1 MVPVPAQ
8 YHHYIPRFILRT
20 FADNFSLIKSNTEY
34 IATSTPGIFEP
45 IVKQGGGKK
54 GKTSRGRKGRGGSA
68 GGGAGGGG
76 GGAGGGGGRQA
87 GAGPPPREVSH
98 HINVYQAVDYTTELN
113 DTSRAYG
120 IYDMYRDIIP
130 DKEMRFEKL
139 LGNLESTSATFI
151 RKIWSGE
158 DLSLTRVQ
166 LADMKKFLCIM
177 MYRGEHRWRQYHDG
191 LLDFRTLMSVKLH
204 MKNNNIENVQDVW
217 FDNLKWLI
225 ETPISDIMDE
235 YQMAESMGP
244 KNPFENPFMTTTEH
258 KSPIHDLELL
268 DFGRMAQNFVCVWH
282 TQEGSEFILSDNCFG
297 AFEGDNG
304 IPFHNF
310 FIVSPRYAIVL
321 VNRFYMH
328 TPGMLAHS
336 FKKSWFSEKLHL
348 SPQTVYMKGPP
359 PPLRGIA
366 LKAHFSPNDVFKYT
380 RIVIP
385 KEDVY
390 KVNSI
395 FLDCRKK
402 YLTYKSTVCMLKS
415 LRFYDKVKS
424 DEVLFT
430 YEHDYTILK
439 RKLFADLNRT
449 HSS

>member
-34 IATSTPGIFEP
+34 IATSTPGVFEP
-45 IVKQGGGKK
+45 TDRPLVKQGGGKK
-54 GKTSRGRKGRGGSA
+54 SKKSKGRKGKRGGAS
-68 GGGAGGGG
+68 GGAGGS
-76 GGAGGGGGRQA
+76 ARGGGGGHQA
-87 GAGPPPREVSH
+87 GPGPSPREVSH
-98 HINVYQAVDYTTELN
+98 HINVYQTTDYTIELN
-113 DTSRAYG
+113 NTARAYG
-120 IYDMYRDIIP
+120 IYDMYRDITA
-130 DKEMRFEKL
+130 DDEMKFEKL
-139 LGNLESTSATFI
+139 LSNLESTSATFI
-151 RKIWSGE
+151 RKIWNGGE
-158 DLSLTRVQ
+158 ISLTRVQ

-204 MKNNNIENVQDVW
+204 MKNNNIEKVQDVW

-235 YQMAESMGP
+235 YQKAEPMGP
-244 KNPFENPFMTTTEH
+244 KNPFMTTSEH

-268 DFGRMAQNFVCVWH
+268 DFGRMAQNFVCVWQA
-282 TQEGSEFILSDNCFG
+282 QEGSEFILSDNCFG

-304 IPFHNF
+304 LPFHNF

-321 VNRFYMH
+321 VNQFYMH
-328 TPGMLAHS
+328 TPGMLARS

-348 SPQTVYMKGPP
+348 SPQTVYKKGPP

-366 LKAHFSPNDVFKYT
+366 LKAHFSPDDVFKYR
-380 RIVIP
+380 RIVVP
-385 KEDVY
+385 KQDVY

-395 FLDCRKK
+395 FLDCRRKS
-402 YLTYKSTVCMLKS
+402 LTYKSTVCMLKS